1 MACSTKDK
9 TEDNRWGNSNPRRA
23 KNEEEGDNLF
33 LTIRYKLEHSRQ
45 FYLIRPKPNILR
57 ARPYPTKKDEKSS
70 MIDSIT

>member
-1 MACSTKDK
+1 MACSTKGK

-45 FYLIRPKPNILR
+45 F
-57 ARPYPTKKDEKSS
+57 
-70 MIDSIT
+70 